1 MFRLGDSDSNEFEVF
16 GTWVDREEGNYQSSI
31 GEVTLDVNNDNEP
44 ISMPDEI
51 EIDGRVYKLE
61 V

>member
-1 MFRLGDSDSNEFEVF
+1 MNLRFF
-16 GTWVDREEGNYQSSI
+16 GTWVDREEGNYQSI